1 MISDRRRSQRY
12 TINRI
17 AKIQTD
23 IGALPREC
31 TIIDISETGARLFVA
46 DVELPIEISL
56 LVFGDTIHREEC
68 RIVRRLGG
76 EVGVSFI
83 TQKLAEDRADLVER
97 VRAEAQKVFQAS

>member
-1 MISDRRRSQRY
+1 MISDRRRSQRH
-12 TINRI
+12 TINRT
-17 AKIQTD
+17 AKFQTD

-46 DVELPIEISL
+46 DVELPIEFSL
-56 LVFGDTIHREEC
+56 LIFGDTIHREEC
-68 RIVRRLGG
+68 RIVWRLGG